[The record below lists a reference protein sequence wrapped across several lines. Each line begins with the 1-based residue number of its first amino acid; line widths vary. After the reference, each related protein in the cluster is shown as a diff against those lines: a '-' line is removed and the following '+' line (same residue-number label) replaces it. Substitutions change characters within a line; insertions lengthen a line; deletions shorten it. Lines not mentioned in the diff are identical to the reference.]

1 MSTNPYES
9 PAAYGSAPGYASAP
23 EKPVSGIIFGILN
36 LVFGVFGVCGVLAS
50 SVMFF
55 IPLDPEMVKQNPALQ
70 LMQDNQ
76 FYKLFTQVGIA
87 VGLIATF
94 VLIGAGIGLL
104 TMKPYGRTLS
114 IIYGWYGIISTVLT
128 AIVNV
133 FIVFPGLIEHMNNS
147 PPGPAQAGA
156 IGGIIGG
163 VVGILLAPI
172 YPGLLLFFMYR
183 PKVIA
188 AYRGT

>member
-9 PAAYGSAPGYASAP
+9 PTAYTSGYPATA
-23 EKPVSGIIFGILN
+23 EKPVAGIVFGILN
-36 LVFGVFGVCGVLAS
+36 LFFGIFGICGVVGT

-55 IPLDPEMVKQNPALQ
+55 IKLDPELVKQNPALQ
-70 LMQDNQ
+70 LMEDSE
-76 FYKLFTQVGIA
+76 FYKLFMYGSMVT
-87 VGLIATF
+87 GLIFTF

-104 TMKPYGRTLS
+104 TLKPYGRTLS
-114 IIYGWYGIISTVLT
+114 IWYSWYGIISTILT
-128 AIVNV
+128 AVVNV
-133 FIVFPGLIEHMNNS
+133 FIVFPALFEHMNNM

-163 VVGILLAPI
+163 VVGLVIAPI

-183 PKVIA
+183 PKIIA
-188 AYRGT
+188 AYRGR